1 MIFIDQLE
9 YHKIKELLVQEC
21 QSEPGK
27 TVASKLRPLVNKKEI
42 DHKLEL
48 TSEIQECLKNR
59 IYYNFEDVSDISNL
73 LQDFHHQTYNFE
85 EFRKIYS
92 NISAANILKREIKKL
107 EDYHNFYRMVEDIF
121 ILSELEKRFNE
132 IYFADGEIKDSASS
146 QLFSIRKRKKKMR
159 KRIVSSLNKKIE
171 DFASNNFLFDKV
183 VTQRGGRFVIPIKE
197 GSVSFVKGIV
207 HGKSASKS
215 SVYMEP
221 EEVVGLNN
229 DIHILESEEKQEIFR
244 ILKKYSDDIQLSGKD
259 ILKNTEILKQIDFY
273 FASARFAIRLK
284 AEKPKIVEKPYLN
297 LIEARHPLLIES
309 YDDYEKVIA
318 FSLEIGKDF
327 KLLLISGP
335 NTGGKTVTLKTV
347 GILTLMA
354 LSGLLIPAK
363 TDSTIGIFP
372 EVFADIGDNQSLE
385 NAMSTFSSHMKNI
398 EKMVSKG
405 NSNSLVLIDE
415 IGAST
420 DPEQGSALAQAI
432 LEKLV
437 KNKVVGVITTHYTA
451 LKIFAEKT
459 KDCINASM
467 QFDPEKHLP
476 TYQFKLGLP
485 GNSFAIEVAAGLG
498 LDEKLIARA
507 KELTGNQNV
516 ELTELLK
523 KMGEEKAELARKN
536 YQFSLKTSLL
546 DQKISEHRE
555 KIENLEKEGKER
567 KKKSIREAREFLTS
581 LQKELNAEISS
592 IKKEDK
598 KKKKSLYESSLNKI
612 IKLNREFGKQDELLT
627 EEKKIALLDPQV
639 GQQVWVKDID
649 TLGEIIEIKD
659 DNIKVEVNDIF
670 YTTRKENLFQ
680 IEKKKIRKSNFQKR
694 ISIPEKETKFELK
707 VLGCTF
713 DEALPLVEE
722 FIDDALLSGLN
733 LVRIVHG
740 KGTGAL
746 RSKIR
751 QYLKKSKKVNS
762 FFTPPPETGGDGVT
776 VLKLE
781 G

>member
-1 MIFIDQLE
+1 MIFFEQLE
-9 YHKIKELLVQEC
+9 YTKIKELLVQEC

-27 TVASKLRPLVNKKEI
+27 TVASKLQPLINKKEI
-42 DHKLEL
+42 DHKLKL

-59 IYYNFEDVSDISNL
+59 IYFNFENVSDVVGL
-73 LQDFHHQTYNFE
+73 LRNFHHQTYNFE
-85 EFRKIYS
+85 EFRKIYF
-92 NISAANILKREIKKL
+92 NISAANTLKKRIEKL
-107 EDYHNFYRMVEDIF
+107 EDYQNFYRIVEDIL

-132 IYFADGEIKDSASS
+132 IYFTDGEIKDSASS
-146 QLFSIRKRKKKMR
+146 QLFSIRKRKKEMR
-159 KRIVSSLNKKIE
+159 KRIVSSLNEKIE
-171 DFASNNFLFDKV
+171 DFASSNFLFDKV
-183 VTQRGGRFVIPIKE
+183 VTQRDGRFVIPVKE
-197 GSVSFVKGIV
+197 GSISFVKGIV

-244 ILKKYSDDIQLSGKD
+244 ILKKFSDDIQHSKKD
-259 ILKNTEILKQIDFY
+259 ILKNTEIVKQIDFY

-284 AEKPKIVEKPYLN
+284 AEKPKIAEKPYLN

-309 YDDYEKVIA
+309 YDDYKKVIP
-318 FSLEIGKDF
+318 FSLELGKDF

-347 GILTLMA
+347 GLLTLMA

-398 EKMVSKG
+398 EGMVSKG

-437 KNKVVGVITTHYTA
+437 EKNVAGVITTHYTA
-451 LKIFAEKT
+451 LKVFAEKT
-459 KDCINASM
+459 RGCMNAAM

-485 GNSFAIEVAAGLG
+485 GNSFAIEVAAKLG
-498 LDEKLIARA
+498 LDEKLIKRA

-546 DQKISEHRE
+546 DQKISEH
-555 KIENLEKEGKER
+555 
-567 KKKSIREAREFLTS
+567 
-581 LQKELNAEISS
+581 Q
-592 IKKEDK
+592 DK
-598 KKKKSLYESSLNKI
+598 
-612 IKLNREFGKQDELLT
+612 
-627 EEKKIALLDPQV
+627 
-639 GQQVWVKDID
+639 
-649 TLGEIIEIKD
+649 
-659 DNIKVEVNDIF
+659 
-670 YTTRKENLFQ
+670 
-680 IEKKKIRKSNFQKR
+680 
-694 ISIPEKETKFELK
+694 
-707 VLGCTF
+707 
-713 DEALPLVEE
+713 
-722 FIDDALLSGLN
+722 
-733 LVRIVHG
+733 
-740 KGTGAL
+740 
-746 RSKIR
+746 
-751 QYLKKSKKVNS
+751 
-762 FFTPPPETGGDGVT
+762 
-776 VLKLE
+776 
-781 G
+781 